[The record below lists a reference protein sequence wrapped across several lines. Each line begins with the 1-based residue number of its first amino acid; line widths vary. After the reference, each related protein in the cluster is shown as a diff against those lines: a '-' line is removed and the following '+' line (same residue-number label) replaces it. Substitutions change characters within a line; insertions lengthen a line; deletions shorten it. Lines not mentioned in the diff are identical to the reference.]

1 MHEMKYTCIATRI
14 VPRSRRSEVI
24 CWPRHGHVGGAKL
37 EWVANDL
44 AVRCSGVVMPA
55 VGKCVLACVALAFA
69 LLDCDA
75 ACADDPCA
83 RTDLKAVVVPRTQ
96 TVQLKWVGQISNP
109 MHDRI
114 AAQFNEAKARVR
126 SVVLILSSCGGSLG
140 EAEKVIDTLREI
152 KKTHHLETRGDP
164 GSTCASACIPIF
176 LQGTRRRAA
185 LTSSWLFHEVTRRS
199 ALDKTKKRV
208 DRARTERVFS
218 DYYAEAGVSEA
229 WLNQFGS
236 WFSNR
241 TIGRPD
247 KICGIVRVAS
257 SPIRSTITCR
267 AEPSSA
273 SIERPRSASPGRQ
286 HE

>member
-1 MHEMKYTCIATRI
+1 
-14 VPRSRRSEVI
+14 
-24 CWPRHGHVGGAKL
+24 
-37 EWVANDL
+37 
-44 AVRCSGVVMPA
+44 MPA

-75 ACADDPCA
+75 ARADDPCA

-152 KKTHHLETRGDP
+152 KKTHHLETRVDP

-229 WLNQFGS
+229 WLNQIRIMVQQ
-236 WFSNR
+236 SNYWQ
-241 TIGRPD
+241 TGQNLWD
-247 KICGIVRVAS
+247 SKSGIITD
-257 SPIRSTITCR
+257 PIDNHLSRGT
-267 AEPSSA
+267 EQ
-273 SIERPRSASPGRQ
+273 RQ
-286 HE
+286 Y